1 MLGESPFF
9 LPISGIFFVSIVE
22 NSLIERV
29 KPVIEK
35 KLASMGLELYELKC
49 VKAGSRLIVRI
60 YIDKD
65 GSITV
70 DDCEKA
76 SNEISIL
83 LDVENFSQISYT
95 LEVSS
100 PGIDRTLTTEKDF
113 RRAVGNTVKLNLK
126 RSEEKNKTV
135 LGRLVTCSNGNIN
148 IEMVKGMQ
156 TIPLSDINSGKIEIK
171 F

>member
-22 NSLIERV
+22 NSLIESV

-65 GSITV
+65 GSVTV
-70 DDCEKA
+70 DDCEKV

-83 LDVENFSQISYT
+83 LDVENFSQNSYT

-100 PGIDRTLTTEKDF
+100 PGIDRPLTTEKDF

-126 RSEEKNKTV
+126 RSEKKNKTV

>member
-22 NSLIERV
+22 NSLIESV

-65 GSITV
+65 GSVTV

-113 RRAVGNTVKLNLK
+113 RRAVGNTVKLHLK

>member
-9 LPISGIFFVSIVE
+9 LPIDGIFFMPIVE
-22 NSLIERV
+22 NSLIESV

-35 KLASMGLELYELKC
+35 KLASMGLELYDLKC
-49 VKAGSRLIVRI
+49 VRAGSRLIVKI

-65 GSITV
+65 GSVTV

-83 LDVENFSQISYT
+83 LDVENFSQNSYT

-100 PGIDRTLTTEKDF
+100 PGIGRPLTTEKDF
-113 RRAVGNTVKLNLK
+113 RRAVGNTVKLYLK
-126 RSEEKNKTV
+126 RSEKKNKTV